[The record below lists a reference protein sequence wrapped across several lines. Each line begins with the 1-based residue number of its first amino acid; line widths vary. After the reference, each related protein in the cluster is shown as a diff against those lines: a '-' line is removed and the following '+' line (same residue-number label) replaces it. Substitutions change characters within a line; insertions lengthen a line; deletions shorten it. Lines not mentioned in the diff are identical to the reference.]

1 MRKRELGRKMTPE
14 ETEETE
20 ETEIKQYTL
29 TAVIL

>member
-20 ETEIKQYTL
+20 IKQYTL